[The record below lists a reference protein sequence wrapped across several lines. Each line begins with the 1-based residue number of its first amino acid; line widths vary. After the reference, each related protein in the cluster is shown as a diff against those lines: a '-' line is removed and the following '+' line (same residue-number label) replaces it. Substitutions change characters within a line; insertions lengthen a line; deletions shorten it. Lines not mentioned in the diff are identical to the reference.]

1 MKNILLAI
9 NPEKPSIPCMQF
21 GCYLAQLTQS
31 RLTAVFVGKHLAD
44 KSPALKTVFGVPY
57 VETIVASDLPGYAQH
72 EGMRAI
78 YMETFT
84 KICEDRGVRHS
95 INQDL
100 DYPLDGLIAES
111 RFADL
116 LVIARDTCL
125 EEKMGQSP
133 SDFVKD
139 IIAAAEC
146 PVMVA
151 PITFTDIDQIVL
163 AYDESRSSAFA
174 VKQFSYLFPEI
185 DELKLTMLHVNESEN
200 ENEIQRKKLSHWLSA
215 HYNCAVFKTMT
226 GKASTELYKYL
237 YNKKKVLVIMGSYGR
252 NALSTLLS
260 PSTADSL
267 LETLDLP
274 FFFAHH

>member
-31 RLTAVFVGKHLAD
+31 RLTAVFVEKHLAD
-44 KSPALKTVFGVPY
+44 KSPALKTVFGQPY
-57 VETIVASDLPGYAQH
+57 VETIIAGDLPGYGQH
-72 EGMRAI
+72 EEMRAI
-78 YMETFT
+78 YMETFA

-95 INQDL
+95 INPDL
-100 DYPLDGLIAES
+100 GYPLEGLIADS

-116 LVIARDTCL
+116 LVIARDTCPD
-125 EEKMGQSP
+125 EKMGQSP
-133 SDFVKD
+133 SDFVQD

-174 VKQFSYLFPEI
+174 VKQFSYLFPET
-185 DELKLTMLHVNESEN
+185 DELKITMLHVDEGKDG
-200 ENEIQRKKLSHWLSA
+200 NEIQREKLSHWLAA
-215 HYNCAVFKTMT
+215 HYNCAVFETMT
-226 GKASTELYKYL
+226 GKASAELYKYL
-237 YNKKKVLVIMGSYGR
+237 HKKKKALVIMGSYGR
-252 NALSTLLS
+252 NTLSKLLS
-260 PSTADSL
+260 PSTANSL